1 MAIELLDEL
10 GNYSLSLCALCV
22 IIVNSMNSDILKQI
36 AKDADGWDELDTLI
50 IQLENATLVVDTP
63 KLKAGTKVDV
73 ITFVL
78 EHSRCE
84 IKDKDGNIL
93 DEFDLVLSIKKTPDQ

>member
-1 MAIELLDEL
+1 
-10 GNYSLSLCALCV
+10 
-22 IIVNSMNSDILKQI
+22 MNRDILQQI

-50 IQLENATLVVDTP
+50 IQLSNATLVVNTP

-73 ITFVL
+73 ILFVL

-84 IKDKDGNIL
+84 IKDKGGNIL
-93 DEFDLVLSIKKTPDQ
+93 DEFDLVLAVKKSGGIQ